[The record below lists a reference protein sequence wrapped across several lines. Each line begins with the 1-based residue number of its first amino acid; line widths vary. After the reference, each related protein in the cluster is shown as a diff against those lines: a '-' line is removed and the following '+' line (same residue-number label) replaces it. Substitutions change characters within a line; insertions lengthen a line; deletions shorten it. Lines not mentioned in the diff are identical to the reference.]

1 MKLVPRPQRLRGLR
15 RTVPLW
21 GGGGFALNLALG
33 LLLFRDPVWALPFA
47 GFGLLL
53 GTAMAVVEARLHS
66 RHPADGTSSDGEQH
80 DPEL

>member
-1 MKLVPRPQRLRGLR
+1 MKLVPRPQGFRGLR

-21 GGGGFALNLALG
+21 GGGGFALNLVLG

-53 GTAMAVVEARLHS
+53 GVTMAMVEARLQS
-66 RHPADGTSSDGEQH
+66 RRPADGTPSDGERHGQ
-80 DPEL
+80 EL